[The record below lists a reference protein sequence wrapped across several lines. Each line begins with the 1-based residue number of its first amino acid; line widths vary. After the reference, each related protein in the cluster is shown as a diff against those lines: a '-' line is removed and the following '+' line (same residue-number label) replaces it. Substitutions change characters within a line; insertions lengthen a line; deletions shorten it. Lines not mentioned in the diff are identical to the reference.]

1 MKKLFTIA
9 LLMGIT
15 ALPLMAEGNET
26 SEFEPNGTPGGGFL
40 TDMLNSSLEQA
51 FEKQETKEEKPTLGR
66 TLKDYVSA
74 PKFGGYYIGKYGY
87 SSADGANN
95 GSGFSQRMIRAYV
108 DGTILTDFKYRIQV
122 QINNA
127 NFHVKDVFIEWARW
141 KEFSVKLGQYKRA
154 FTFENP
160 YNPWDVGAG
169 DYAQITRMIA
179 GTGVTENGVA
189 NGGRDQ
195 GLQIQGDLFPA
206 PSDGHRYLH
215 YQFQVMNGQGINSA
229 DKNKRK
235 DFIGTIQFQPVKDLF
250 IGVFGWNG
258 NYVTPNGLE
267 LERKRWAAGLKYE
280 HNAWTVRA
288 EYTHSCGH
296 EASDY
301 DEKTKTWNG
310 TGKADGW
317 YAMVGVPFN
326 SWLKVYVKYDVF
338 RSQAT
343 WGSSKSMYSVI
354 PNIQLHKNLLFQLQ
368 YNFVNDRTLAKDNY
382 SEVWAEA
389 YVRF

>member
-74 PKFGGYYIGKYGY
+74 PKFGGYYIGKYDY

-95 GSGFSQRMIRAYV
+95 GDGFSQRMIRAYV

-179 GTGVTENGVA
+179 GIGVTENGVA

-215 YQFQVMNGQGINSA
+215 YQLQVMNGQGINSA

-235 DFIGTIQFQPVKDLF
+235 DFIGTIQFQPIKDLF

-317 YAMVGVPFN
+317 YATVGVPFN

-368 YNFVNDRTLAKDNY
+368 Y
-382 SEVWAEA
+382 
-389 YVRF
+389 

>member
-1 MKKLFTIA
+1 
-9 LLMGIT
+9 MGIT

-74 PKFGGYYIGKYGY
+74 PKFGGYYIGKYDY

-154 FTFENP
+154 VTFENP

-179 GTGVTENGVA
+179 GIGVTENGVA

-195 GLQIQGDLFPA
+195 GLKIHGYLFPA
-206 PSDGHRYLH
+206 PSWPPDGDTKGFHSPGVWLPQLPSPSFFVLLSKHR
-215 YQFQVMNGQGINSA
+215 QPGSQPPG
-229 DKNKRK
+229 RK
-235 DFIGTIQFQPVKDLF
+235 FRGSFSRKLTGSK
-250 IGVFGWNG
+250 
-258 NYVTPNGLE
+258 E
-267 LERKRWAAGLKYE
+267 LTYI
-280 HNAWTVRA
+280 
-288 EYTHSCGH
+288 
-296 EASDY
+296 
-301 DEKTKTWNG
+301 
-310 TGKADGW
+310 
-317 YAMVGVPFN
+317 F
-326 SWLKVYVKYDVF
+326 
-338 RSQAT
+338 
-343 WGSSKSMYSVI
+343 
-354 PNIQLHKNLLFQLQ
+354 
-368 YNFVNDRTLAKDNY
+368 
-382 SEVWAEA
+382 
-389 YVRF
+389 

>member
-1 MKKLFTIA
+1 
-9 LLMGIT
+9 
-15 ALPLMAEGNET
+15 
-26 SEFEPNGTPGGGFL
+26 
-40 TDMLNSSLEQA
+40 
-51 FEKQETKEEKPTLGR
+51 
-66 TLKDYVSA
+66 
-74 PKFGGYYIGKYGY
+74 
-87 SSADGANN
+87 
-95 GSGFSQRMIRAYV
+95 
-108 DGTILTDFKYRIQV
+108 
-122 QINNA
+122 
-127 NFHVKDVFIEWARW
+127 
-141 KEFSVKLGQYKRA
+141 
-154 FTFENP
+154 
-160 YNPWDVGAG
+160 
-169 DYAQITRMIA
+169 MIA

-215 YQFQVMNGQGINSA
+215 YQLQVMNGQGINSA

-235 DFIGTIQFQPVKDLF
+235 DFIGTIQFQPIKNLF

-288 EYTHSCGH
+288 EYTHSWGH

-317 YAMVGVPFN
+317 YVMVGVPFN

-354 PNIQLHKNLLFQLQ
+354 PNFQLHKNLLFQLQ
-368 YNFVNDRTLAKDNY
+368 YNFVNDRTLAKENY